1 MFALLL
7 KLPQEVRERHDLSS
21 LRFVMHGA
29 APCSPHLKKA
39 MIDWWGPVI
48 FEHYGG
54 TETGAL
60 TFCGPE
66 DWLSNTGTGGRVL
79 DDAYL
84 TVLDA
89 AGVPCPPGVAG
100 PAYGRRA
107 HFPDLPE
114 RARGVVGKG
123 RSVLGGEGGR

>member
-60 TFCGPE
+60 TFCGAE
-66 DWLSNTGTGGRVL
+66 ERLSHHGTVGRVL

-84 TVLDA
+84 TVLAA
-89 AGVPCPPGVAG
+89 AGAPSPPGGAG
-100 PAYGRRA
+100 QGYGR
-107 HFPDLPE
+107 E
-114 RARGVVGKG
+114 NGRARG
-123 RSVLGGEGGR
+123 GEMGWQVA

>member
-54 TETGAL
+54 TDTGAP

-66 DWLSNTGTGGRVL
+66 EWLSHPGTVGPGL
-79 DDAYL
+79 DDALL
-84 TVLDA
+84 TVLHASGDTR
-89 AGVPCPPGVAG
+89 PPGVAAPG
-100 PAYGRRA
+100 KAVWR
-107 HFPDLPE
+107 
-114 RARGVVGKG
+114 GKG
-123 RSVLGGEGGR
+123 WPVG

>member
-1 MFALLL
+1 
-7 KLPQEVRERHDLSS
+7 
-21 LRFVMHGA
+21 MHGA

-54 TETGAL
+54 TENGAL

-66 DWLSNTGTGGRVL
+66 EWLSHPGTVGRVL

-89 AGVPCPPGVAG
+89 AGAPCPPGVAG
-100 PAYGRRA
+100 QGSGRRA
-107 HFPDLPE
+107 HFPDFPSVGADTN
-114 RARGVVGKG
+114 RRTAARSAPHTPRHNRNNARRG
-123 RSVLGGEGGR
+123 RE

>member
-1 MFALLL
+1 MLGGGASVGVETGLDAERLLATIEGEKVTHLLVGPTMFALLL

-54 TETGAL
+54 TENGAL
-60 TFCGPE
+60 TFCGPGE
-66 DWLSNTGTGGRVL
+66 WDRKS
-79 DDAYL
+79 
-84 TVLDA
+84 
-89 AGVPCPPGVAG
+89 
-100 PAYGRRA
+100 
-107 HFPDLPE
+107 
-114 RARGVVGKG
+114 VG
-123 RSVLGGEGGR
+123 

>member
-1 MFALLL
+1 
-7 KLPQEVRERHDLSS
+7 
-21 LRFVMHGA
+21 
-29 APCSPHLKKA
+29 

-48 FEHYGG
+48 CEHYGG

-66 DWLSNTGTGGRVL
+66 EWLSHPGTVGRVL

-89 AGVPCPPGVAG
+89 AGAPCPPGVAG
-100 PAYGRRA
+100 QVYGRRA
-107 HFPDLPE
+107 HFPDFTYVGDDTKRRNAE
-114 RARGVVGKG
+114 RGGLITLGDVGYLDAEGYLFLTG
-123 RSVLGGEGGR
+123 RNPDEIGRAACRERVCQYV

>member
-54 TETGAL
+54 TETGPL

-66 DWLSNTGTGGRVL
+66 EWPSPPGPVGSVL
-79 DDAYL
+79 DEGYL

-89 AGVPCPPGVAG
+89 ARG
-100 PAYGRRA
+100 PRTDERRGGT
-107 HFPDLPE
+107 E
-114 RARGVVGKG
+114 GG
-123 RSVLGGEGGR
+123 RSVET